1 MAKVRESVARLVKRG
16 NAVKSIIRDA
26 RESESCTKWD
36 VVKMFLW
43 CVWYKAKAF
52 FHPVWEFITKYGY
65 ALVIPV
71 MICLFLLSLAV
82 LIVWALCSIVWYP
95 LLMWL
100 APRYAAELITAG
112 RDADNESWWFIFTG
126 SYGMASNFM
135 FTVILFALWGWVWK
149 YLPMSKRRFFI
160 DAAGV
165 ALKTLSVDEQLEYY
179 HFNKSSKTVC
189 LMSCDAVDKLFLN
202 NNGIEDLKNICDVY
216 EIWPELAKTLFE
228 GSEEMFKLLRGYCG
242 NSKKK
247 IDSQFIG
254 FLIENTLQC
263 EPGKGK
269 SFSRASELL
278 VVCCENRTLENH
290 QLIMLAVSLGREK
303 PYGDEAKT
311 MLERYFSRHSFPDDV
326 IRQIISF
333 ATDQMSGE
341 CQERNFELL
350 CKIVRRDGLS
360 TELAERFFSSC
371 DKVQN
376 EKMSDI
382 LKVRMDCEKVG
393 YSYDNDENRENWKQ
407 YCYLCKDISSDAQL
421 QMKEWQYDIY
431 RACGHK
437 LDKDVLY
444 ELLVK
449 RISREDMS
457 YFKKVLDEEMDR
469 VTLSDMGNTLIMM
482 CPWKREIILPL
493 LVAEK
498 EKDNSI
504 TL

>member
-65 ALVIPV
+65 VLVIPV

-326 IRQIISF
+326 ILQIIMF
-333 ATDQMSGE
+333 TGQNDGE
-341 CQERNFELL
+341 CKEKNFDLL

-360 TELAERFFSSC
+360 AELAEYFFAHCSTE
-371 DKVQN
+371 QN
-376 EKMSDI
+376 MLMSNI
-382 LKVRMDCEKVG
+382 INVRMELDIVG
-393 YSYDNDENRENWKQ
+393 NYSYLNDENRAKWHQ
-407 YCYLCKDISSDAQL
+407 LCSLHQDITPEAQIL
-421 QMKEWQYDIY
+421 MKEWQYDIFY
-431 RACGHK
+431 QTKHK
-437 LDKDVLY
+437 LSPEVIH

-449 RISREDMS
+449 RLSKDDLS
-457 YFKKVLDEEMDR
+457 YFVKVLNEGESK
-469 VTLSDMGNTLIMM
+469 LSETAVKIMLLT
-482 CPWKREIILPL
+482 PWKRDIL
-493 LVAEK
+493 LVRRSER
-498 EKDNSI
+498 
-504 TL
+504 L